1 MKKLL
6 VLAVMCLSLMVS
18 NAYARDYIEIVGSST
33 VYPFSTTVAEQ
44 FGKTSKYPTPK
55 VESTGSGGGM
65 KLFCQGIG
73 TQTPDMTNASRAI
86 KKSEIEM
93 CKSNGVTDILEVKIG
108 YDGIVVANSKQAVQF
123 ELTRKD
129 LFLALAKD
137 VPIGEG
143 NLIPNPNRTWNDV
156 NPALPAVKIEVLG
169 PPPTSGT
176 RDAFLELVME
186 KGGQKFPW
194 IKALKKKDKK
204 AYKAIC
210 HTIREDG
217 AYIEAGEN
225 DNLIIQK
232 LNANHDALGI
242 FGFSFLDQNTDK
254 IQGSLIEGIK
264 PTFEGIADGSYPV
277 SRPLFFYV
285 KQQHMG
291 TIPGMQEFLDEFV
304 SDKAIGEDGYLPEK
318 GLIPLP
324 EGEKS
329 IRKLQ

>member
-1 MKKLL
+1 
-6 VLAVMCLSLMVS
+6 
-18 NAYARDYIEIVGSST
+18 
-33 VYPFSTTVAEQ
+33 
-44 FGKTSKYPTPK
+44 
-55 VESTGSGGGM
+55 
-65 KLFCQGIG
+65 LFCQGIG

-137 VPIGEG
+137 IPAGEG

-232 LNANHDALGI
+232 LNAN
-242 FGFSFLDQNTDK
+242 
-254 IQGSLIEGIK
+254 
-264 PTFEGIADGSYPV
+264 P
-277 SRPLFFYV
+277 
-285 KQQHMG
+285 
-291 TIPGMQEFLDEFV
+291 
-304 SDKAIGEDGYLPEK
+304 
-318 GLIPLP
+318 
-324 EGEKS
+324 
-329 IRKLQ
+329 